1 MKTALLLTLLPSV
14 VLSAVHTATDAQG
27 VYLGNEFRALLP
39 RFSTSRSSL
48 FQDFVLIRLLCAG
61 SHDLTLLL
69 TSHLPSPPSL
79 AAIYLTP
86 VEIGVNKMG
95 SFGTTTMPAG
105 FHGRQATSGAAST
118 QGLTCDDDGFDKGV
132 DLRVD
137 AFQGAG
143 KVGKVVSSSFAINYR
158 LSATGT
164 RKSSTLAS
172 NGQAITSGT
181 VTAVHSTGANSINFL
196 WTAMDGTTPMLK
208 YTVQHTLT
216 KGAKFFTTKVTMQ
229 NIHQTLKLYDT
240 LFQYGM
246 QTHPTT
252 DMNGLGATTETVHGR
267 NSTAAAGGQC
277 AVESVSLAGDAYAL
291 AHPDKKQMHIALKS
305 KNANCVA
312 SSDESG
318 GFTTTTNGY
327 VLLSFSTGD
336 LIANEEKS
344 FEYTTT
350 MAAGKDWAEI
360 NALTDAVV
368 EDNPV
373 ETNPD
378 ITVLSIL
385 GATLLVC
392 VILTCIITLSI
403 LAVILTVA
411 AGFNPLSCN

>member
-1 MKTALLLTLLPSV
+1 MKTALLLALLPTV

-143 KVGKVVSSSFAINYR
+143 KVGKVVSSGFTISYR

-164 RKSSTLAS
+164 KKSSTLAS

-181 VTAVHSTGANSINFL
+181 VTAVHSSGANSINFL

-277 AVESVSLAGDAYAL
+277 AVESVSLAGDEYAL

-378 ITVLSIL
+378 ITAVGIL
-385 GATLLVC
+385 GGLLFVC
-392 VILTCIITLSI
+392 VICTCFITLSI
-403 LAVILTVA
+403 LVVIFAVKS
-411 AGFNPLSCN
+411 FNPLTG

>member
-1 MKTALLLTLLPSV
+1 M
-14 VLSAVHTATDAQG
+14 
-27 VYLGNEFRALLP
+27 
-39 RFSTSRSSL
+39 
-48 FQDFVLIRLLCAG
+48 CAG

-143 KVGKVVSSSFAINYR
+143 KVGKVVSSGFTISYR
-158 LSATGT
+158 LSAIT
-164 RKSSTLAS
+164 RLSTLAS

-181 VTAVHSTGANSINFL
+181 VTAVHSSGANSINFL

-216 KGAKFFTTKVTMQ
+216 NGAKFFTTKVTMQ
-229 NIHQTLKLYDT
+229 NIHQTLKLYST
-240 LFQYGM
+240 EFHYGM

-277 AVESVSLAGDAYAL
+277 AVESVSLAGDEYAL

-312 SSDESG
+312 SSDASG

-378 ITVLSIL
+378 ITAVGIL
-385 GATLLVC
+385 GGLLFVC
-392 VILTCIITLSI
+392 VICTCFITLSI
-403 LAVILTVA
+403 LVVIFAVKS
-411 AGFNPLSCN
+411 FNPLTG

>member
-1 MKTALLLTLLPSV
+1 MKTALLLALLPTV

-48 FQDFVLIRLLCAG
+48 FQDFVHTTIVCRLARP
-61 SHDLTLLL
+61 HPPRRLLL

-79 AAIYLTP
+79 AAIYFTP

-105 FHGRQATSGAAST
+105 FHGRQATSSAAST

-164 RKSSTLAS
+164 RKTSTLAS

-277 AVESVSLAGDAYAL
+277 AVESVSLAGDEYAL

-392 VILTCIITLSI
+392 VILTCANILVVIISVL
-403 LAVILTVA
+403 LT
-411 AGFNPLSCN
+411 GNPC